1 MRFRYPAKNLLD
13 TNKKN
18 IMVSENTTF
27 FICLFSRKI
36 NNFPFIQFL
45 LYKQNIGEKNIL
57 SFPYIHFEK
66 NLKHSLEKTNKLL
79 NNITKKSK
87 FEGFKRKNDDFYIF
101 YSVDDDKIEHTY
113 NKNDYL
119 YWTSM
124 HEIVNRQKLA
134 NLDIHY
140 STVEFFYTYPEF
152 IHCHDNKNKVVD
164 IPIVVLCDIEKNSF
178 LEILQQYDNDKYY
191 VENKDKINYKNKFM
205 RLIIF
210 DYKVK
215 NNKIYYDKIN
225 SNILSI
231 HN

>member
-1 MRFRYPAKNLLD
+1 MKFNYPHKNLLD

-18 IMVSENTTF
+18 IMASENTTF
-27 FICLFSRKI
+27 FICIFSRKFKT
-36 NNFPFIQFL
+36 FPFIEFL
-45 LYKQNIGEKNIL
+45 LYKQEIGEKNIL

-66 NLKHSLEKTNKLL
+66 NLKQSLEKTDKLL
-79 NNITKKSK
+79 NKISQKTK
-87 FEGFKRKNDDFYIF
+87 FEGFKRKDDDFYIF
-101 YSVDDDKIEHTY
+101 YSTNDDIQHEY
-113 NKNDYL
+113 NKNHYL

-124 HEIVNRQKLA
+124 HEIVNKQKLA

-140 STVEFFYTYPEF
+140 STSRFFYSYPEF
-152 IHCHDNKNKVVD
+152 IHCYNNKIID

-178 LEILQQYDNDKYY
+178 LEILQQFEDNKYY
-191 VENKDKINYKNKFM
+191 VENKEKINYKKKFM

-225 SNILSI
+225 SRILSI